1 MKKGL
6 PSVFANRRVGI
17 INNNEETYY
26 SKESEKNNIKSNDI
40 VMDENFRKILINKK
54 INDLFN
60 SSSFVYKVNAIITT
74 KEGDKNV
81 ALIAKGKDSLL
92 TITNEKI
99 NIDDILDIKRG

>member
-40 VMDENFRKILINKK
+40 IMDDNFRKILINKK

-60 SSSFVYKVNAIITT
+60 SSSFVYKVNVIITT

>member
-40 VMDENFRKILINKK
+40 VMDDNLNDFKK
-54 INDLFN
+54 I
-60 SSSFVYKVNAIITT
+60 V
-74 KEGDKNV
+74 DKY
-81 ALIAKGKDSLL
+81 L
-92 TITNEKI
+92 
-99 NIDDILDIKRG
+99 

>member
-40 VMDENFRKILINKK
+40 VMDDNFRKILINKK

-60 SSSFVYKVNAIITT
+60 SSSFVYKVNAIITHFV
-74 KEGDKNV
+74 KGDDENGGCSGSC
-81 ALIAKGKDSLL
+81 AGCKGCH
-92 TITNEKI
+92 
-99 NIDDILDIKRG
+99 